1 MTAIGAKLP
10 QTFVQTS
17 VNSQQ
22 EAPKAQAQSAGAPP
36 PNGPN
41 GPNRAAS
48 AGGPPP
54 GPPPKNPNDDVAP
67 GSARNSAY
75 ADVTGQVDVPFRA
88 PTSLTSAP
96 NNAFAARLAFL
107 TEKK

>member
-17 VNSQQ
+17 VNGQKD
-22 EAPKAQAQSAGAPP
+22 APKTQAQSAGAPP

-54 GPPPKNPNDDVAP
+54 GPPPKGPNDDVVP
-67 GSARNSAY
+67 GSARNSAHVT
-75 ADVTGQVDVPFRA
+75 VTGGVDVAFRA
-88 PTSLTSAP
+88 PTNLTNAP
-96 NNAFAARLAFL
+96 NNAFNARLAFL